1 MPLNQQQKDEIA
13 ALVGPIVKEAIAT
26 GVTPI
31 IQEELKKATA
41 PAADDDAAYSA
52 RIARNQRDKDLLE
65 EPQARGIAV
74 ARIAMCMGL
83 ARNDQAKAVSL
94 AKSRYTDDLGA
105 IVVRTLQSNIG
116 DEGGVFV
123 PSILASEFI
132 DALRAE
138 AAVRRANPRIL
149 DLTGGNLTIPRV
161 VADATAGWVGEARGR
176 NASNMTTGDLVFN
189 AKRLQ
194 AKSPMSQDLARRSS
208 LNAEQIMRDN
218 MVSAMANTEDQALLA
233 GTGSAYQP
241 RGMLNWAALSVTA
254 TQAGASA
261 TLDEVMGDL
270 REAIDNL
277 TNNNVPLTR
286 AVWFESFRSRNYKA
300 FQLKNADDKPPFK
313 EELLAAIPQLNGQ
326 QAYFTNNIPNNLG
339 AGSNRSR
346 VYLANMNGAWL
357 AEEAGMRIRAS
368 NEASFTDATG
378 TLVSAFDLGLTIVI
392 IERDIDF
399 AMAHD
404 EDVTVIEEVR
414 WGA

>member
-13 ALVGPIVKEAIAT
+13 ALVGPIVKEAITT

-31 IQEELKKATA
+31 IQEELRKATA
-41 PAADDDAAYSA
+41 PAREDDEAYSA
-52 RIARNQRDKDLLE
+52 KIARSAREREVLE
-65 EPQARGIAV
+65 APQARGIGV

-83 ARNDQAKAVSL
+83 ARNDQEKAVSL
-94 AKSRYTDDLGA
+94 AKSRYKDDLGA
-105 IVVRTLQSNIG
+105 IVVRTLQSNLG

-138 AAVRRANPRIL
+138 AAVRRAGPRML

-161 VADATAGWVGEARGR
+161 VADATAGWVGENTAR
-176 NASNMTTGDLVFN
+176 NASNLTTGDLVFN

-313 EELLAAIPQLNGQ
+313 EELLAAVPQLNGQ
-326 QAYFTNNIPNNLG
+326 PAFFTNNIPNNLG

-368 NEASFTDATG
+368 NEASFTDSSG
-378 TLVSAFDLGLTIVI
+378 TMVSAFDRGLTVVI